1 MGGFATGYGNS
12 IRLWD
17 VIGIGVGNRGW
28 EWGGGMR
35 GGGGM
40 RDVLS
45 AHGGS
50 VLGPLALRFAR
61 SGSKLTLAH
70 ACVR

>member
-28 EWGGGMR
+28 EWGWNE
-35 GGGGM
+35 GGGM

-50 VLGPLALRFAR
+50 VQGPLALRFAR

>member
-1 MGGFATGYGNS
+1 MGGFATGSGNS

-17 VIGIGVGNRGW
+17 VIGIGVGDRVWQWGW
-28 EWGGGMR
+28 NGGMR
-35 GGGGM
+35 VGM

-61 SGSKLTLAH
+61 NGSKLTLAC
-70 ACVR
+70 AYVR